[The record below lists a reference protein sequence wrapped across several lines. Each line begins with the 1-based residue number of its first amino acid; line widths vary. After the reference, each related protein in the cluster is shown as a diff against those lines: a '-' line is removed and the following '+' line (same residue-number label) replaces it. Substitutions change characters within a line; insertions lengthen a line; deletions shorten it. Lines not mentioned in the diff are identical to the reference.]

1 MGAAA
6 TLLTGIPNSN
16 PHTAARAV
24 FSKQIWNISSK
35 RHLAWSPTPI
45 YTLLKQCDSDPFY
58 GFPFSLIMVLKRPR
72 LPARR

>member
-1 MGAAA
+1 MGAAT

-16 PHTAARAV
+16 PILLPGQYFLNKSVISAANV
-24 FSKQIWNISSK
+24 TWPGPQ
-35 RHLAWSPTPI
+35 TPI
-45 YTLLKQCDSDPFY
+45 YTSLKQCDSDPFY